1 MKSSIVLPL
10 LASFISLLIIVKYY
24 NLDNVRPITL
34 SKSYFMGQHDHVLV
48 NFNTSKGHSSYQRA
62 PEAKL
67 AKIGPS
73 DVIHLATFVQHTEN
87 TFELMVFLKSIFVSR
102 QNSLHLHAVIGDAPT
117 KAVVLEMLDSWQ
129 VEGLDYELYEIQDFP
144 NFESSFTYSGAT
156 KGRWKMDIPI
166 VLKNVE
172 KVIVADVNMQVVGDI
187 ANLWNTLLEM
197 QRTGSQLGLVDN
209 VQFSKTNAHSTT
221 AATTVMIDN
230 GINWVFNQ

>member
-34 SKSYFMGQHDHVLV
+34 SKSYFMGQHDQVFV

-129 VEGLDYELYEIQDFP
+129 VEGLDYELYEIQDFSIC
-144 NFESSFTYSGAT
+144 ESNLNPSDSMAS
-156 KGRWKMDIPI
+156 WKLLIPTI
-166 VLKNVE
+166 LKDVE